1 MRTWERRRPAR
12 LRREAPVLGT
22 RVARPAPPV
31 NHSVRP
37 SSGAR
42 MERGHLARNRRQ
54 RGRFDYS
61 RESDPRRRRI
71 SGCAGLP
78 ARIRPSGR
86 NLIQL
91 AALAFLLGATAATAA
106 TTTSP
111 LADAAE
117 RLDTATL
124 ERLLA
129 SPPDREAINATQVD
143 GMTAL
148 HWAVYHDDAGLVR
161 RLLDAGA
168 DASAANRYGVVPL
181 ALACANGAAAT
192 VEALLAAGADPNAV
206 LSGGETVFMT
216 AARTGRIEVV
226 EALYEAGA
234 DVHYREPRR
243 GQTALMWA
251 AAEGNLEVVELLL
264 EVGADP
270 NAVLDT
276 GFTPLLFAVR
286 EGRIAVVDALLRVGV
301 DVNGATPLGAIKRP
315 RPLPG
320 GRSVRPGSTPLLVA
334 VTNGHFELAARLLDA
349 GADPDAAHSGYT
361 ALHMLARVRK
371 PGAGD
376 NNPRPDGSGS
386 MDSLDFVRDMTSHGA
401 DLEARMTTKARLNN
415 TGFDELGATPFV
427 LAALVADADLMRV
440 LAELGAHPLT
450 RTDDGSTALMAAAG
464 LGTRSPGEDAGT
476 GEEVLEAVQ
485 TALDLGADIDAVNAN
500 GETPMHGA
508 AYKNLPRV
516 VHLLAEHGADIAI
529 WNQRNKYGWT
539 PLSIA
544 RGYRF
549 GNFKPSPVTVAAIET
564 IMRAEGLRPPT
575 EEEDGAVA
583 VDIYAKPAPKPE
595 EGDKAKK
602 DDAQKA
608 PPPC

>member
-1 MRTWERRRPAR
+1 MRPMTGAWT
-12 LRREAPVLGT
+12 GS
-22 RVARPAPPV
+22 RVARIRATRV
-31 NHSVRP
+31 
-37 SSGAR
+37 
-42 MERGHLARNRRQ
+42 L
-54 RGRFDYS
+54 
-61 RESDPRRRRI
+61 
-71 SGCAGLP
+71 
-78 ARIRPSGR
+78 ARIRPQGR
-86 NLIQL
+86 NPLQILGLTFLL
-91 AALAFLLGATAATAA
+91 AAPATA
-106 TTTSP
+106 TTSTP
-111 LADAAE
+111 LADATE
-117 RLDTATL
+117 RLDTATI

-129 SPPDREAINATQVD
+129 ASPASAEINAAQVD

-148 HWAVYHDDAGLVR
+148 HWAVYHDRSDLVR

-168 DASAANRYGVVPL
+168 DASAANRYGVIPL
-181 ALACANGAAAT
+181 SLASANGSLEI
-192 VEALLAAGADPNAV
+192 VDALLAAGADPNAV
-206 LSGGETVFMT
+206 LSGGESVFMT

-234 DVHYREPRR
+234 DAHYREPKR

-270 NAVLDT
+270 NATLDS

-286 EGRIAVVDALLRVGV
+286 EGRIDVMEALLRAGV
-301 DVNGATPLGAIKRP
+301 DVNSVTPRKPVKRD

-334 VTNGHFELAARLLDA
+334 VTNGHFELASRLLDA
-349 GADPDAAHSGYT
+349 GADPNAAHPGYT

-386 MDSLDFVRDMTSHGA
+386 MDGLDFVRDMVEHGA
-401 DLEARMTTKARLNN
+401 DLEARMTTRARLNN
-415 TGFDELGATPFV
+415 TSLNELGATPFV
-427 LAALVADADLMRV
+427 LAALVADADLMRT
-440 LAELGAHPLT
+440 LADLGADPLT

-476 GEEVLEAVQ
+476 EEEVLQAVQ
-485 TALDLGADIDAVNAN
+485 LALDLGADIDAVNAN

-516 VHLLAEHGADIAI
+516 VHLLADSGADIEV

-539 PLSIA
+539 PLTIA

-549 GNFKPSPVTVAAIET
+549 GNFKPSPVTVAAVET
-564 IMRAEGLRPPT
+564 IMLGEGVRPPT
-575 EEEDGAVA
+575 EEEEDAKA
-583 VDIYAKPAPKPE
+583 VDIYAKPAPKPTPDE
-595 EGDKAKK
+595 AKK
-602 DDAQKA
+602 DEANK
-608 PPPC
+608 PPAN

>member
-1 MRTWERRRPAR
+1 MRTWEPRWS
-12 LRREAPVLGT
+12 EF
-22 RVARPAPPV
+22 APPA
-31 NHSVRP
+31 NRSAGP
-37 SSGAR
+37 SSGAPT
-42 MERGHLARNRRQ
+42 A
-54 RGRFDYS
+54 RGR
-61 RESDPRRRRI
+61 PARI
-71 SGCAGLP
+71 QRWQSWSVTGCAGLLAGILVIAAP
-78 ARIRPSGR
+78 AV
-86 NLIQL
+86 
-91 AALAFLLGATAATAA
+91 AANTTA
-106 TTTSP
+106 P

-129 SPPDREAINATQVD
+129 ASPSAEAINAAQVD

-148 HWAVYHDDAGLVR
+148 HWAVFHDREDLVR

-168 DASAANRYGVVPL
+168 DASAANRYGVIPL
-181 ALACANGAAAT
+181 SLACANGSASI

-206 LSGGETVFMT
+206 LPGGETVFMT

-234 DVHYREPRR
+234 DVHFREPRR

-270 NAVLDT
+270 NATLDS
-276 GFTPLLFAVR
+276 GYTPFLFAVR
-286 EGRIAVVDALLRVGV
+286 EGRIEVMEALLRAGV
-301 DVNGATPLGAIKRP
+301 DVNAATPRRAVKRD

-320 GRSVRPGSTPLLVA
+320 GRSVRPGSVPLLVA

-349 GADPDAAHSGYT
+349 GADPNAAHPGYT

-386 MDSLDFVRDMTSHGA
+386 MEALDFVRDMVAHGA
-401 DLEARMTTKARLNN
+401 DLEARMTVKARLNN
-415 TGFDELGATPFV
+415 TGYNELGATPFV
-427 LAALVADADLMRV
+427 LAALVADTDLMRV
-440 LAELGAHPLT
+440 LAELGADPLT

-476 GEEVLEAVQ
+476 EEEVLVAVR
-485 TALDLGADIDAVNAN
+485 TALEFGADINAVNDS
-500 GETPMHGA
+500 GDTPMHGA

-516 VHLLAEHGADIAI
+516 VQLLAENGADIEV

-564 IMRAEGLRPPT
+564 IMLAEGVRPPT
-575 EEEDGAVA
+575 EEEEGARA
-583 VDIYAKPAPKPE
+583 VDIYAKPAPKPA
-595 EGDKAKK
+595 EGEPKKNETDK
-602 DDAQKA
+602 
-608 PPPC
+608 PPAN

>member
-1 MRTWERRRPAR
+1 MQ
-12 LRREAPVLGT
+12 
-22 RVARPAPPV
+22 
-31 NHSVRP
+31 
-37 SSGAR
+37 SSKCRCA
-42 MERGHLARNRRQ
+42 
-54 RGRFDYS
+54 GR
-61 RESDPRRRRI
+61 
-71 SGCAGLP
+71 CAGLL
-78 ARIRPSGR
+78 AGIRPSGR
-86 NLIQL
+86 TPLRVAAVALFL
-91 AALAFLLGATAATAA
+91 AVPANA
-106 TTTSP
+106 TTNAP

-117 RLDTATL
+117 RLDTAAI

-129 SPPDREAINATQVD
+129 ASPDPDTINAAQVD

-148 HWAVYHDDAGLVR
+148 HWAVYHDRAKLVR
-161 RLLDAGA
+161 LLLDAGA
-168 DASAANRYGVVPL
+168 DASAANRYGVIPL
-181 ALACANGAAAT
+181 SLACANGT
-192 VEALLAAGADPNAV
+192 FEIVEALLAAGADPNAV
-206 LSGGETVFMT
+206 LAGGETVFMT

-234 DVHYREPRR
+234 DVHFREPKR

-270 NAVLDT
+270 NATLDS

-286 EGRIAVVDALLRVGV
+286 EGRIDVMEALLRAGV
-301 DVNGATPLGAIKRP
+301 DVNAPTPGKPVKRD

-349 GADPDAAHSGYT
+349 GADPNAAHTGYT

-386 MDSLDFVRDMTSHGA
+386 MDGLDFVRDMVEHGA
-401 DLEARMTTKARLNN
+401 DLEARMRVRARLNN
-415 TGFDELGATPFV
+415 TSYNELGATPFV
-427 LAALVADADLMRV
+427 LAALVADADLMRTF
-440 LAELGAHPLT
+440 ADLGADPLT

-476 GEEVLEAVQ
+476 EEEVLEAIQ
-485 TALDLGADIDAVNAN
+485 LALDLGADINAINDN

-516 VHLLAEHGADIAI
+516 VHLLADNGADIGV

-539 PLSIA
+539 PLTIA

-564 IMRAEGLRPPT
+564 IMLSEGVRPPSE
-575 EEEDGAVA
+575 EEEDAKA
-583 VDIYAKPAPKPE
+583 VDIYAKPAPKPAVDE
-595 EGDKAKK
+595 TKKDEAKK
-602 DDAQKA
+602 
-608 PPPC
+608 PPAN